1 MKPIKAAIVSVSG
14 TSLTDDEKYM
24 IEKDNPLGIALFGRN
39 IDTPSQLRELTNSIK
54 QVANRDNIIIAI
66 DQEGGRVCRL
76 KPPHFRHYSAQSE
89 IASLDLNN
97 AIKMAK
103 LHAELIADDLHNVGV
118 NCNFAPTLDV
128 ATPLISKALKSRCFS
143 RNINT
148 TAVLGKTIF
157 ETYSNNSIIACI
169 KHLPGHSGADKD
181 PHLQLPIIRRTFKK
195 HFYPFE
201 QIAPHALM
209 AMTAHIVLCEFDNVP
224 ITMSKTAI
232 SKLIR
237 KQLGFKGLLIS
248 DALEMKALSGSLTEK
263 TVTSISAGC
272 DAVCY
277 CMGDINGVRMVLD
290 NCGYLNEKAL
300 ENHYKLSG
308 ILNCKYK
315 SSNIADKVIKY
326 ENYAKKTKVA
336 VDDYDAVEVLM
347 ELQKSIK

>member
-1 MKPIKAAIVSVSG
+1 MKPIKAAIISING
-14 TSLTDDEKYM
+14 TSLTDDEKHM
-24 IEKDNPLGIALFGRN
+24 IERENPLGIALFGRN
-39 IDTPSQLRELTNSIK
+39 IDTPFQLHELTNSIK
-54 QVANRDNIIIAI
+54 QVANREDIIIAI

-76 KPPHFRHYSAQSE
+76 KPPHFRNYSAQSE
-89 IASLDLNN
+89 IASLELNN

-103 LHAELIADDLHNVGV
+103 LHAELIADDLHSVGI

-128 ATPLISKALKSRCFS
+128 ATPMISKALKSRCFS

-181 PHLQLPIIRRTFKK
+181 PHLQLPIVRKTFRK

-237 KQLGFKGLLIS
+237 KQLGFNGLLIS
-248 DALEMKALSGSLTEK
+248 DALEMKALSGSLAEK

-277 CMGDINGVRMVLD
+277 CMGDINGVSTVLD
-290 NCGYLNEKAL
+290 NCGFLNEKSL
-300 ENHYKLSG
+300 ENYYKLSA
-308 ILNCKYK
+308 ILNKPYK
-315 SSNIADKVIKY
+315 SINIDDKARKY
-326 ENYAKKTKVA
+326 NDFKNKTTPVS
-336 VDDYDAVEVLM
+336 DDYDAVEVLM
-347 ELQKSIK
+347 KLQKDTN